1 MVDVGIAAL
10 LDSHWLFSE
19 QIFQIKLKRLI
30 HEEDLFPPEFL
41 HKNDDC
47 SDLDDSDDDN
57 SEDEADDGV
66 VVRKRMV
73 TMVIW
78 MDAAGADENGNGE
91 DDSDD
96 SRWDGIDAIDDSDGK
111 MLR

>member
-1 MVDVGIAAL
+1 M
-10 LDSHWLFSE
+10 
-19 QIFQIKLKRLI
+19 
-30 HEEDLFPPEFL
+30 
-41 HKNDDC
+41 
-47 SDLDDSDDDN
+47 
-57 SEDEADDGV
+57 V

-91 DDSDD
+91 DDDSDD
-96 SRWDGIDAIDDSDGK
+96 GRWDGIDAIDDSDGK